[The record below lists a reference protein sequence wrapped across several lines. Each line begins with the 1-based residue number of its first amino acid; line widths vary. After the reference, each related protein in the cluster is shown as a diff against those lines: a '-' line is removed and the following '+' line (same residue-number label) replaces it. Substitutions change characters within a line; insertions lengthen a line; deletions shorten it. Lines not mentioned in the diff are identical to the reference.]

1 MQQHVKEFRHLRVN
15 VQQILRDGQ
24 MSGAGNGQK
33 LRHAL
38 DQAQQEGRKHVHR
51 SHSPVYLDY
60 ILFISVELLQPVFI
74 LQARI
79 HLYYTTLRGELP
91 V

>member
-15 VQQILRDGQ
+15 VQQVLRDGQ

-38 DQAQQEGRKHVHR
+38 HQAQQEGRKSVHI
-51 SHSPVYLDY
+51 Y
-60 ILFISVELLQPVFI
+60 ILLSFRLHFVYFC
-74 LQARI
+74 RI
-79 HLYYTTLRGELP
+79 IPICIRFKNTDTFVL
-91 V
+91 